1 MQEGY
6 ARHPH
11 QTFDKDHFLLSHDC
25 SVPSTCV
32 LNSFFK
38 VSPFLDQSHLGTF
51 LYPLSFTMLTLADL
65 LLNLKSNFLCRFFLQ
80 IGLIMGQIITR
91 LTGGI
96 EKQDINLDYET
107 YGIEG
112 ERDYATDRNGEYDY
126 DYDNMEETNE
136 SQGTQRTARPKVKIK
151 CTVC

>member
-1 MQEGY
+1 M
-6 ARHPH
+6 A
-11 QTFDKDHFLLSHDC
+11 DC
-25 SVPSTCV
+25 
-32 LNSFFK
+32 F
-38 VSPFLDQSHLGTF
+38 
-51 LYPLSFTMLTLADL
+51 
-65 LLNLKSNFLCRFFLQ
+65 Q
-80 IGLIMGQIITR
+80 IGLIMGQIITQ

-112 ERDYATDRNGEYDY
+112 ERDYATDRNVEYDY
-126 DYDNMEETNE
+126 DYDNMEEKSK